1 MKKASSFLFFVLSF
15 FVCITQVHAAS
26 IAGNNS
32 FQGTV
37 GVAMPIT
44 DLQITGEAGSTV
56 IPVKLLVT
64 NGSLQMTTT
73 TGLTFTGGTTG
84 AVLYFSGTVDN
95 VNTALATL
103 LYTRGSAGTDTLEVS
118 LVPYGEV
125 FFADN
130 GHLYEYISST
140 QTWQGANTAASGLSK
155 YGATGYLATITSQNE
170 NDFVAARLSNAGW
183 MGASDS
189 GSEGVWRWAVGPESG
204 TQFWSGAS
212 GGSTFGGNYANW
224 GTGEPN
230 DAGSNEDCGQFLAG
244 GSGKWNDLPC
254 TVFTLPGYVVEY
266 GAPGALP
273 TVTAKNISITTTS
286 APTASLLTPADNAT
300 NVATSTNLTIQFSS
314 TIYASTSNILIYKG
328 SDNTVFETIQ
338 VSSTTQ
344 VSGSGTNT
352 ITINPN
358 SDFSENTSYYVII
371 PSTTFR
377 NSVHAYYGGM
387 SASSTWNFTI
397 GDFTA
402 PTIQS
407 VSATSTSSTTAT
419 ITWTTNEIASSRVWY
434 GLISNA
440 TSTTESD
447 ISPRVTDHTV
457 ALTNLIPCATY
468 KYTVVSRDAS
478 LNTATSSEASFVTLG
493 CEGATTQT
501 TATTTQVVVSA
512 GGYQSLTAEG
522 STITVTAPS
531 GFTATSS
538 SVVIQIQSLPKSPVV
553 VALGQPNPS
562 LNRVGDVVF
571 DVKAIINTNTILDS
585 FDTPV
590 TISYQYAD
598 EDVVGLDETTL
609 RLYHYHDGAWSVLD
623 VCSVNTSAN
632 IITCTT
638 PSFSIFALFGELAR
652 STGVQI
658 IGPGAVGSSVQEQVA
673 FLYKNNKN
681 KEAEELKKQWPAL
694 FPQTS
699 TEKKTAQKNQRN
711 LYKGTKGQDVKALQV
726 FLITQAVGPK
736 SQKLKA
742 TGATGYFGQ
751 VTKDALIEFQKN
763 KNITPAEGYF
773 GPKTKAVIGGF

>member
-15 FVCITQVHAAS
+15 FVCITQAHAAS

-84 AVLYFSGTVDN
+84 SVLYFSGTVDN
-95 VNTALATL
+95 INTALATL

-300 NVATSTNLTIQFSS
+300 NVATSTNITIQFSS

-358 SDFSENTSYYVII
+358 SDFSENTSYYIII
-371 PSTTFR
+371 PSTAFR
-377 NSVHAYYGGM
+377 DSVHAYYGGM

-402 PTIQS
+402 PIIQS
-407 VSATSTSSTTAT
+407 ISATSTSSTTAT
-419 ITWTTNEIASSRVWY
+419 VTWITNENASSRVWY

-447 ISPRVTDHTV
+447 TSPRVTSHTV
-457 ALTNLIPCATY
+457 DLTNLVPCATY
-468 KYTVVSRDAS
+468 KYVVVSRDAS
-478 LNTATSSEASFVTLG
+478 LNTATSSEASFTTIG
-493 CEGATTQT
+493 CEGSTTQT
-501 TATTTQVVVSA
+501 VATTTEITVSA
-512 GGYQSLTAEG
+512 GGYQSLISDSA
-522 STITVTAPS
+522 TITVTAPS
-531 GFTATSS
+531 GFTGTSS
-538 SVVIQIQSLPKSPVV
+538 AVVIQIQSLPKSPVV
-553 VALGQPNPS
+553 VALGQPDPS

-585 FDTPV
+585 FDIPV
-590 TISYQYAD
+590 TISYQYSD

-609 RLYHYHDGAWSVLD
+609 RLYHYHDGSWSALD
-623 VCSVNTSAN
+623 ACSVNTSAN
-632 IITCTT
+632 VITCTT

-652 STGVQI
+652 PVGVQI
-658 IGPGAVGSSVQEQVA
+658 VGPGAVGSSVQEQVA

-681 KEAEELKKQWPAL
+681 EEAEELKKQWPAL
-694 FPQTS
+694 FPQVGV
-699 TEKKTAQKNQRN
+699 KKNIAKKNQRN
-711 LYKGTKGQDVKALQV
+711 LYKGVRGQDVKALQM
-726 FLITQAVGPK
+726 FLMTQAIGPK

-742 TGATGYFGQ
+742 VGATGYFGQ
-751 VTKDALIEFQKN
+751 ITKDALIEFQKN